1 MRRGRLGYV
10 PRRCPRPGF
19 RLTTILGMDYP
30 SPGFSPEEYQQ
41 LSVRHVTYHGAA
53 TRTRGIHEWEGTM
66 RLVTFVHR
74 GMQRVGLLEGE
85 QIIDVNRAYADVLG
99 RRGALRPCAL
109 ADATVPGEIIGIL
122 EAGERALEAIREA
135 AGFIRE
141 VLRSREQADALQRD
155 GIVFSLHEVTLKA
168 PIPRPGKLILLG
180 LNYRDHAEE
189 TGQKIPEVPT
199 LFAKYNNS
207 VIGPGAAI
215 LIPRATEQIDYEA
228 EFAFVIGRR
237 GHDIPRERALDYVAG
252 YTIINDVS
260 ARDYQ
265 FVTSQ
270 WMVGK
275 TFDTHCPMGPALVL
289 KDEITDPHNLDLSLT
304 IAGEVLQKSNTH
316 QLIFKIPE
324 TIEYLSQ
331 VLTLEAG
338 DVIST
343 GTPSGVGFTRKP
355 PRWLRPG
362 ETVRIE
368 IAGLGVL
375 ENPVAKAP

>member
-1 MRRGRLGYV
+1 MK
-10 PRRCPRPGF
+10 
-19 RLTTILGMDYP
+19 
-30 SPGFSPEEYQQ
+30 
-41 LSVRHVTYHGAA
+41 
-53 TRTRGIHEWEGTM
+53 
-66 RLVTFVHR
+66 LVTFAYR
-74 GMQRVGLLEGE
+74 GVQRVGLLEGE
-85 QIIDVNRAYADVLG
+85 RIIDVNRAYATWLAQ
-99 RRGALRPCAL
+99 RENLRTGAM
-109 ADATVPGEIIGIL
+109 ADALVPADMIDIL
-122 EAGERALEAIREA
+122 KAGEPALGAIREA
-135 AGFIRE
+135 AGYVRE
-141 VLRSREQADALQRD
+141 GLGSGEQAEGLKRD
-155 GIVFSLHEVTLKA
+155 GVVFMRSEVTLEA

-199 LFAKYNNS
+199 LFSKYDNS

-237 GHDIPRERALDYVAG
+237 GHSIPRERALDYVAG

-275 TFDTHCPMGPALVL
+275 TFDTHCPMGPTLVL
-289 KDEITDPHNLDLSLT
+289 KDEIADPHNLDLSLS
-304 IAGEVLQKSNTH
+304 IAGEVLQKSNTN

-324 TIEYLSQ
+324 TVEYLSQ
-331 VLTLEAG
+331 VMTLEPG

-343 GTPSGVGFTRKP
+343 GTPAGVGFTRKP

-375 ENPVAKAP
+375 ENPVAKDS

>member
-1 MRRGRLGYV
+1 MHL
-10 PRRCPRPGF
+10 
-19 RLTTILGMDYP
+19 
-30 SPGFSPEEYQQ
+30 
-41 LSVRHVTYHGAA
+41 VTYSHQG
-53 TRTRGIHEWEGTM
+53 
-66 RLVTFVHR
+66 L
-74 GMQRVGLLEGE
+74 QRVGLLDQERV
-85 QIIDVNRAYADVLG
+85 IDVNRAYAALLA
-99 RRGALRPCAL
+99 RRGDPRAGAM
-109 ADATVPGEIIGIL
+109 ADALVPADMIGIL
-122 EAGERALEAIREA
+122 EAGERALAAIHEAEESVRERL
-135 AGFIRE
+135 GSGE
-141 VLRSREQADALQRD
+141 QSEGLRRD
-155 GIVFSLHEVTLKA
+155 GIVFTRSEVALKA

-199 LFAKYNNS
+199 LFAKYHNS
-207 VIGPGAAI
+207 VIGPGATI

-237 GHDIPRERALDYVAG
+237 GHHISRARALDYVAG

-260 ARDYQ
+260 ARDFQ
-265 FVTSQ
+265 FATSQ

-275 TFDTHCPMGPALVL
+275 AFDTHCPMGPSLVL
-289 KDEITDPHNLDLSLT
+289 KDEIPDPHVLDISLS
-304 IAGEVLQKSNTH
+304 IAGEVLQRSNTS

-324 TIEYLSQ
+324 TVEYLAQ
-331 VLTLEAG
+331 VMTLEPG

-343 GTPSGVGFTRKP
+343 GTPAGVGFTRKP

-362 ETVRIE
+362 ETVRVE

>member
-1 MRRGRLGYV
+1 
-10 PRRCPRPGF
+10 
-19 RLTTILGMDYP
+19 
-30 SPGFSPEEYQQ
+30 
-41 LSVRHVTYHGAA
+41 
-53 TRTRGIHEWEGTM
+53 M
-66 RLVTFVHR
+66 RLVTLAHR
-74 GMQRVGLLEGE
+74 GTQRVGLLEGE
-85 QIIDVNRAYADVLG
+85 RIIDVNRAYTAMLAQ
-99 RRGALRPCAL
+99 RGDLRPRAM
-109 ADATVPGEIIGIL
+109 ADAVVPPEMIGLL
-122 EAGERALEAIREA
+122 EAGDRALAAIREA
-135 AGFIRE
+135 AGYVRE
-141 VLRSREQADALQRD
+141 ALNSGDHAEALRRD
-155 GIVFSLHEVTLKA
+155 GVVLALDEVTLKA

-237 GHDIPRERALDYVAG
+237 GQYIPRERALDYVAG

-289 KDEITDPHNLDLSLT
+289 KDEIADPHNLDISLS
-304 IAGEVLQKSNTH
+304 IAGEVLQQSNTD

-324 TIEYLSQ
+324 TVEYLSQ
-331 VLTLEAG
+331 VMTLEPG

-362 ETVRIE
+362 ETVRVA

-375 ENPVAKAP
+375 ENPVAKAS

>member
-1 MRRGRLGYV
+1 MAREGMRAYDGSVG
-10 PRRCPRPGF
+10 
-19 RLTTILGMDYP
+19 
-30 SPGFSPEEYQQ
+30 EE
-41 LSVRHVTYHGAA
+41 A
-53 TRTRGIHEWEGTM
+53 M
-66 RLVTFVHR
+66 RLVTFAYR
-74 GMQRVGLLEGE
+74 GTQRVGLLEAE
-85 QIIDVNRAYADVLG
+85 RIIDVNRAYAAFLAQ
-99 RRGALRPCAL
+99 RGDPRAGAM
-109 ADATVPGEIIGIL
+109 ADALVPAEMGSLL
-122 EAGERALEAIREA
+122 EAGEQALTAIREA
-135 AGFIRE
+135 AAYVHKSLG
-141 VLRSREQADALQRD
+141 SRDQSDALRHD
-155 GIVFSLHEVTLKA
+155 GVVFSAAEVALKA

-199 LFAKYNNS
+199 LFAKYHNS
-207 VIGPGAAI
+207 IIGPGATI
-215 LIPRATEQIDYEA
+215 LIPHATEQIDYEA

-237 GHDIPRERALDYVAG
+237 GHHISRDRALDYVAG

-289 KDEITDPHNLDLSLT
+289 KDEIADPHNLDISLS
-304 IAGEVLQKSNTH
+304 IAGEILQRSNTK

-324 TIEYLSQ
+324 TVEYISQ
-331 VLTLEAG
+331 ILTLEPG

-343 GTPSGVGFTRKP
+343 GTPSGVGFARKP

-362 ETVRIE
+362 ETVRVE
-368 IAGLGVL
+368 ISGLGVL
-375 ENPVAKAP
+375 ENPVAKAM

>member
-1 MRRGRLGYV
+1 MK
-10 PRRCPRPGF
+10 
-19 RLTTILGMDYP
+19 
-30 SPGFSPEEYQQ
+30 
-41 LSVRHVTYHGAA
+41 
-53 TRTRGIHEWEGTM
+53 
-66 RLVTFVHR
+66 LVTFAHR
-74 GMQRVGLLEGE
+74 GVQRVGLLDSES
-85 QIIDVNRAYADVLG
+85 IIDVNRAYATMLAQ
-99 RRGALRPCAL
+99 RGDLRACAM
-109 ADATVPGEIIGIL
+109 AEAIVPAEMIGIL
-122 EAGERALEAIREA
+122 EAGERGLA
-135 AGFIRE
+135 AIRE
-141 VLRSREQADALQRD
+141 VLGYVHAALSSGEQAQTLRRD
-155 GIVFSLHEVTLKA
+155 GVVFSTSEVTLKA

-199 LFAKYNNS
+199 LFSKYNNS
-207 VIGPGAAI
+207 VIGPGEPI
-215 LIPRATEQIDYEA
+215 LIPHATEQIDYEA

-237 GHDIPRERALDYVAG
+237 GRDIARERALDYVAG
-252 YTIINDVS
+252 YTIVNDVS

-289 KDEITDPHNLDLSLT
+289 KDEIPDPHNLDLHLT
-304 IAGEVLQKSNTH
+304 IGGEVLQKSNTN

-324 TIEYLSQ
+324 TVEYLSRIM
-331 VLTLEAG
+331 TLEPG

-343 GTPSGVGFTRKP
+343 GTPAGVGFTRKP

-375 ENPVAKAP
+375 ENPVAKAS

>member
-1 MRRGRLGYV
+1 MK
-10 PRRCPRPGF
+10 
-19 RLTTILGMDYP
+19 
-30 SPGFSPEEYQQ
+30 
-41 LSVRHVTYHGAA
+41 
-53 TRTRGIHEWEGTM
+53 
-66 RLVTFVHR
+66 LVTFAQR
-74 GMQRVGLLEGE
+74 GVQRVGLLDGE
-85 QIIDVNRAYADVLG
+85 RVIDVNRAYAALLAQ
-99 RRGALRPCAL
+99 RGDLRAEAMAEAL
-109 ADATVPGEIIGIL
+109 VPAAMIGIL
-122 EAGERALEAIREA
+122 EAGERALAAIREA
-135 AGFIRE
+135 AGHVRE
-141 VLRSREQADALQRD
+141 GLSSGEQAEGLKRDAVVLTL
-155 GIVFSLHEVTLKA
+155 SEVTLKA
-168 PIPRPGKLILLG
+168 PVPRPGKLILLG

-199 LFAKYNNS
+199 LFAKYHNS
-207 VIGPGAAI
+207 VVGPGAAI
-215 LIPRATEQIDYEA
+215 LIPRTTEQIDYEA

-237 GHDIPRERALDYVAG
+237 GHDIPRERALDYVVG

-275 TFDTHCPMGPALVL
+275 AFDTHCPMGPALVL
-289 KDEITDPHNLDLSLT
+289 KDEIADPHNLDISLS
-304 IAGEVLQKSNTH
+304 IAGEVLQKSNTK

-324 TIEYLSQ
+324 TVEYLSQ
-331 VLTLEAG
+331 VMTLEPG

-343 GTPSGVGFTRKP
+343 GTPAGVGFTRKP

-375 ENPVAKAP
+375 ENPVAKAS

>member
-1 MRRGRLGYV
+1 MK
-10 PRRCPRPGF
+10 
-19 RLTTILGMDYP
+19 
-30 SPGFSPEEYQQ
+30 
-41 LSVRHVTYHGAA
+41 
-53 TRTRGIHEWEGTM
+53 
-66 RLVTFVHR
+66 LVTFAHR
-74 GMQRVGLLEGE
+74 GVQRVGLLEGE
-85 QIIDVNRAYADVLG
+85 RVIDLNRAYAALLG
-99 RRGALRPCAL
+99 QRGDPRAGGM
-109 ADATVPGEIIGIL
+109 ADAVVPADMIGIL
-122 EAGERALEAIREA
+122 ESGERALAAIREA
-135 AGFIRE
+135 AGFVRE
-141 VLRSREQADALQRD
+141 AHSSADQAESLQRH
-155 GIVFSLHEVTLKA
+155 GVVFALSEVTLKA
-168 PIPRPGKLILLG
+168 PVPRPEKLILLG

-199 LFAKYNNS
+199 LFAKYHNS

-237 GHDIPRERALDYVAG
+237 GQHISRERAMDYVAG

-275 TFDTHCPMGPALVL
+275 TFDTHCPMGPTLVL
-289 KDEITDPHNLDLSLT
+289 KDEIPDPHDLDISLSV
-304 IAGEVLQKSNTH
+304 AGEVLQKSNTK

-324 TIEYLSQ
+324 TVEYLSQ
-331 VLTLEAG
+331 VMTLEPG

-343 GTPSGVGFTRKP
+343 GTPAGVGFTRKP

-362 ETVRIE
+362 ETVRVE

-375 ENPVAKAP
+375 ENPVTKAS

>member
-1 MRRGRLGYV
+1 MK
-10 PRRCPRPGF
+10 
-19 RLTTILGMDYP
+19 
-30 SPGFSPEEYQQ
+30 
-41 LSVRHVTYHGAA
+41 
-53 TRTRGIHEWEGTM
+53 
-66 RLVTFVHR
+66 LVTFAHR
-74 GMQRVGLLEGE
+74 GVQRVGLLEGE
-85 QIIDVNRAYADVLG
+85 RVIDVNRAYAALLSQ
-99 RRGALRPCAL
+99 RGDLCAGTM
-109 ADATVPGEIIGIL
+109 ADALVPAEMIGIL
-122 EAGERALEAIREA
+122 QGGERALAAIGEARAYVREGLGA
-135 AGFIRE
+135 VDQAEVLGRDGVVCTLRE
-141 VLRSREQADALQRD
+141 VT
-155 GIVFSLHEVTLKA
+155 IKA

-237 GHDIPRERALDYVAG
+237 GHDIPRDRALDYVAG
-252 YTIINDVS
+252 YTIVNDVS

-289 KDEITDPHNLDLSLT
+289 KDEIPDPHSLDLDLS
-304 IAGEVLQKSNTH
+304 IGGEMLQKSNTN

-324 TIEYLSQ
+324 TVEYLSQ
-331 VLTLEAG
+331 VMTLEPG

-362 ETVRIE
+362 ETVRVE

-375 ENPVAKAP
+375 ENPVAKAS